1 MIPDTH
7 YVLPNPMPD
16 HLLLNG
22 KKFFLDE
29 IQHYSFRES
38 IPIDGYEAKTLE
50 FCKNWLQGVQEFPV
64 QTSGSTGTPKLIEL
78 SRERMEA
85 SARRTL
91 RLFNLQPE
99 DRVLVCMNTE
109 YIAGLMMLVRGLV
122 GNLHLTI
129 VEPIGNPLAS
139 VDPDAE
145 FDFIAM
151 VPLQLQTI
159 LEQTPEKKG
168 KLNRMKAILLG
179 GAAVSKGLEEAVQE
193 LEVPVYQSYGMTETI
208 SHVAVRR
215 LNGAEKQEYY
225 TAPPEVTLGQDER
238 GCLTIAADVTGGE
251 TLVTN
256 DLVELLGNNS
266 FRWLG
271 RADNTINSG
280 GVKVQLEKVETALGE
295 ALAALGITRRYFAAA
310 LPDESLGERLIAV
323 LEGSPLTDLE
333 ETNLKGK
340 LSETLAK
347 YEIPKRFGYLP
358 RLPETAT
365 GKINR
370 RAGMSLL

>member
-1 MIPDTH
+1 
-7 YVLPNPMPD
+7 MPD

-50 FCKNWLQGVQEFPV
+50 FCKQWLQGVQEYPV
-64 QTSGSTGTPKLIEL
+64 QTSGSTGTPKFIEL
-78 SRERMEA
+78 TRDRMEA

-91 RLFNLQPE
+91 RIFNLQPE

-109 YIAGLMMLVRGLV
+109 YIAGMMMLVRGLV
-122 GNLHLTI
+122 GNLHMTI
-129 VEPIGNPLAS
+129 IEPIGNPLAS

-159 LEQTPEKKG
+159 LEGTPEKIE
-168 KLNRMKAILLG
+168 KLNKMKAILLG
-179 GAAVSKGLEEAVQE
+179 GAAISKTLEEAVQP

-208 SHVAVRR
+208 SHIAVRR
-215 LNGAEKQEYY
+215 LNGPGKTDYY
-225 TAPPEVTLGQDER
+225 TAPPEVTLGQDKR
-238 GCLTIAADVTGGE
+238 GCLTISAEVTGGE
-251 TLVTN
+251 TLITN
-256 DLVELLGNNS
+256 DLVELLENNS
-266 FRWLG
+266 FKWLG

-280 GVKVQLEKVETALGE
+280 GVKVQLEKVETALGD
-295 ALAALGITRRYFAAA
+295 ALAGLGISRRYFAAA
-310 LPDESLGERLIAV
+310 LPDETLGERLIAV
-323 LEGSPLTDLE
+323 LEGSPLTDEE

-340 LSETLAK
+340 LTEALSK
-347 YEIPKRFGYLP
+347 YEIPKHFGYLP

-365 GKINR
+365 GKIDR
-370 RAGMSLL
+370 RGGMALI

>member
-1 MIPDTH
+1 
-7 YVLPNPMPD
+7 MPD

>member
-1 MIPDTH
+1 
-7 YVLPNPMPD
+7 MPD

-50 FCKNWLQGVQEFPV
+50 FCKNWLQGVQEYPV
-64 QTSGSTGTPKLIEL
+64 QTSGSTGTPKFLEL
-78 SRERMEA
+78 PRDRMEA
-85 SARRTL
+85 SAKRTL
-91 RLFNLQPE
+91 GIFGLQPE
-99 DRVLVCMNTE
+99 DRVLVCLNTE
-109 YIAGLMMLVRGLV
+109 YIAGMMMLVRGLV
-122 GNLHLTI
+122 GNLHMTI
-129 VEPIGNPLAS
+129 IEPTGNPLAS

-159 LEQTPEKKG
+159 LEQTPEKVA
-168 KLNRMKAILLG
+168 KLNQMRAILLG
-179 GAAVSKGLEEAVQE
+179 GAAVGKTLEEAVQK

-208 SHVAVRR
+208 SHIAVRR
-215 LNGAEKQEYY
+215 LNGAEKTDYY

-238 GCLTIAADVTGGE
+238 GCLTIWAEVTGGE

-256 DLVELLGNNS
+256 DLVELLDNNS

-280 GVKVQLEKVETALGE
+280 GVKVQLEKVEAALGE
-295 ALAALGITRRYFAAA
+295 ALAELGISRRYFAAA
-310 LPDESLGERLIAV
+310 LPDETLGERLIAV
-323 LEGSPLTDLE
+323 LEGSPLTQEE

-340 LSETLAK
+340 LSESLSK
-347 YEIPKRFGYLP
+347 YEIPKQFGYLP

-365 GKINR
+365 GKIDR
-370 RAGMSLL
+370 RSGMTLL